1 MVSSQTLTTLNELL
15 SHRVVGVILFV
26 AFLMLW
32 AATAK
37 AYTQSWQVQS
47 RMATVQTLVEQGT
60 FVIDDTLFNNTGD
73 KIFVN
78 GHFYSDKTP
87 ILSVAAAGAYAI
99 LHGVFGLTLDPAFC
113 LPDDDPMACR
123 AFGGGEPRL
132 TALYWLTVL
141 FMGVPSALIIYLFRR
156 EMIVRETGGVMATG
170 LAVLLGIASP
180 IAPYSTVFSGHIP
193 AALCL
198 FAGFVLL
205 TRPANRARFFWAG
218 ALIGLAANID
228 FLLTLLVVAFG
239 VWVLAERR
247 SFLAVFVAGALIP
260 YAVTSAINY
269 VAVGSIVPVYLDP
282 KAYDYPGAVL
292 HKTAGGTDGFYS
304 LEFGLR
310 YLYDMFVGRRGVFAF
325 TPLLLYALGGM
336 WIAARDLPPALAPLA
351 TCPRAFG
358 AGVAAKRRGSARGSP
373 QGGEDDRSMRGL
385 TLAAL
390 GGSLAFAAYLIVRT
404 DNFGGLAWGT
414 RWFVP
419 LVPMLWFYLPF
430 VLERRHGRAWWA
442 VFAAAVILSVWSVP
456 MGLHDAWKDFRPILR
471 LETTAI
477 DYPE

>member
-1 MVSSQTLTTLNELL
+1 MSRQTLSTLNNLL
-15 SHRVVGVILFV
+15 SRRAAGIILFA

-60 FVIDDTLFNNTGD
+60 FAIDHTLFNNTGD

-99 LHGVFGLTLDPAFC
+99 LHDVFGLVLDPAFC

-123 AFGGGEPRL
+123 AFGGGEPRP

-141 FMGVPSALIIYLFRR
+141 YMGVPSALLIYLFWR
-156 EMIVRETGGVMATG
+156 EMIARHTGGVMAAG

-198 FAGFVLL
+198 FVGFVLL
-205 TRPANRARFFWAG
+205 TRPATRARLFWAG
-218 ALIGLAANID
+218 AWIGLAANID
-228 FLLTLLVVAFG
+228 LLLTLLVVAFG
-239 VWVLAERR
+239 MWVLAERR
-247 SFLAVFVAGALIP
+247 SFLAVFVAGAVIP

-269 VAVGSIVPVYLDP
+269 VAVGSIVPMYLDP
-282 KAYDYPGAVL
+282 KAYDFPGAVL
-292 HKTAGGTDGFYS
+292 HKTPGGTDGFYS

-310 YLYDMFVGRRGVFAF
+310 YAVDMFVGRRGVFAF
-325 TPLLLYALGGM
+325 TPLLLYALAGM
-336 WIAARDLPPALAPLA
+336 WIAARD
-351 TCPRAFG
+351 R
-358 AGVAAKRRGSARGSP
+358 
-373 QGGEDDRSMRGL
+373 RSMRGL
-385 TLAAL
+385 AIAAL
-390 GGSLAFAAYLIVRT
+390 AGSLAFTAYLIART
-404 DNFGGLAWGT
+404 DNFGGLAWST

-419 LVPMLWFYLPF
+419 LAPMLWFYMPF
-430 VLERRHGRAWWA
+430 ALERRHGRAWWA
-442 VFAAAVILSVWSVP
+442 VFAAAAILSVWSVP
-456 MGLHDAWKDFRPILR
+456 MGLHDAWQDFRPILR